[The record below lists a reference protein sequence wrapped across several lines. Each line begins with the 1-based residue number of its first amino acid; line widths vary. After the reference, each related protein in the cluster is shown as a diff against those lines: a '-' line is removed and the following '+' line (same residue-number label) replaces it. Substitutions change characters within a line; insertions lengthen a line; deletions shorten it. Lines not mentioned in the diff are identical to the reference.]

1 MTVFIGWPGPVFPED
16 QVEKSFQEIQDCID
30 RDKWIGRGCTE
41 SLPGG
46 GNTLGK
52 GKEKHE

>member
-16 QVEKSFQEIQDCID
+16 EQEQSFKNIQDCMD
-30 RDKWIGRGCTE
+30 RDTWIGRGCTE
-41 SLPGG
+41 QLPGG

>member
-16 QVEKSFQEIQDCID
+16 EVDKTFKEMQDCID
-30 RDKWIGRGCTE
+30 RDTWIGRGCTE

-52 GKEKHE
+52 SKEKHE